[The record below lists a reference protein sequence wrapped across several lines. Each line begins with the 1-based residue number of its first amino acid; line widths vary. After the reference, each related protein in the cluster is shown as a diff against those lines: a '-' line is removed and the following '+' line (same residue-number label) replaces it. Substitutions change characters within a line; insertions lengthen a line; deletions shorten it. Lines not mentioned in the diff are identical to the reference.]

1 MKHLSRLVGTL
12 ILPLALML
20 GLGCKKQASPPTPLP
35 IEQLPSAL
43 QNAFNKAKPEA
54 KDLANQVLAAL
65 QTPDY
70 GKAFNGL
77 QNLLGKPGL
86 TKEQVNV
93 TTRGSL
99 TVNTLLQSAQASGD
113 AKAAQTL
120 KAYRINK

>member
-1 MKHLSRLVGTL
+1 MKRLCMLVARF
-12 ILPLALML
+12 ILLFALML
-20 GLGCKKQASPPTPLP
+20 GMGCNRQVAPPTPLP
-35 IEQLPSAL
+35 IEQLPLAL
-43 QNAFNKAKPEA
+43 QKAFSKAKPDV
-54 KDLANQVLAAL
+54 KDLANEVAAAL
-65 QTPDY
+65 QAPDY